1 LDQQQNNSIKNASR
15 ANRAAV
21 KYRERN
27 MFIEEVHMLRKS
39 VMLISSVMIISLSSP
54 SLAGVDAP
62 AWDKVNNSFFSG
74 KKLEDGPFIHIAA
87 PKRAAS
93 GAQVPFAFS
102 IDYPA
107 TKDDYIKSVTLVVP
121 ENPVPLTAVFHFTP
135 ESGKV
140 DIATRIRLEVDDY
153 VHVVAQTSDGRYFR
167 CGGTVGGDADAARQ
181 TAGQMKLA
189 AVDPIAA
196 GKPAQGRLMIR
207 HPMNT
212 GLQRDLMTQGFRPAY
227 FIKKIDVRY
236 NDKPVMQADTY
247 IGISEDPNFRFFF
260 VPDKSGKLT
269 VVAEDSDGKHFRHET
284 DVKVQ

>member
-1 LDQQQNNSIKNASR
+1 
-15 ANRAAV
+15 
-21 KYRERN
+21 
-27 MFIEEVHMLRKS
+27 MLRKS
-39 VMLISSVMIISLSSP
+39 IMLISSGMIISLSSP

-62 AWDKVNNSFFSG
+62 AWDKVNSSFFSG

-121 ENPVPLTAVFHFTP
+121 ENPVQLTAVFHFTP

-153 VHVVAQTSDGRYFR
+153 VHVVAETSDGRYFR
-167 CGGTVGGDADAARQ
+167 NAVPVKASGGCGGTVGGDADAARK

-189 AVDPIAA
+189 AVDTVHA

-212 GLQRDLMTQGFRPAY
+212 GLQRDLMSQGFRPAY
-227 FIKKIDVRY
+227 FIKKIDIRY

-269 VVAEDSDGKHFRHET
+269 VSAEDNEGKRFRHET
-284 DVKVQ
+284 DVTVQ

>member
-1 LDQQQNNSIKNASR
+1 
-15 ANRAAV
+15 
-21 KYRERN
+21 
-27 MFIEEVHMLRKS
+27 MLRKS
-39 VMLISSVMIISLSSP
+39 VLLISSVMIISLSSP

-62 AWDKVNNSFFSG
+62 AWDKVNSSFFSG
-74 KKLEDGPFIHIAA
+74 KTLEDGPFIHIDA

-135 ESGKV
+135 DSGKV

-153 VHVVAQTSDGRYFR
+153 VHVVAETSDGRYFR
-167 CGGTVGGDADAARQ
+167 NAVPVKASGGCGGTVGGDVNAAKK

-189 AVDPIAA
+189 AVDPVHA

-212 GLQRDLMTQGFRPAY
+212 GLQRDLMTQAFVQP
-227 FIKKIDVRY
+227 
-236 NDKPVMQADTY
+236 
-247 IGISEDPNFRFFF
+247 ISSRI
-260 VPDKSGKLT
+260 
-269 VVAEDSDGKHFRHET
+269 
-284 DVKVQ
+284 